1 MEGGAAQVKGA
12 SHRQNSTPHSSTYRM
27 ACTNLD
33 WYSTHANYTL
43 LVHFGWLFVINV
55 ALELK
60 KLKSR
65 YIMTGTFYGRYNFG

>member
-1 MEGGAAQVKGA
+1 MEGGSAQVNGA
-12 SHRQNSTPHSSTYRM
+12 SHRQNSKPLSSTYGM
-27 ACTNLD
+27 AGTNLD

-43 LVHFGWLFVINV
+43 LVHFGWSYVINV

-65 YIMTGTFYGRYNFG
+65 YTLAGIFNGRYNFG

>member
-1 MEGGAAQVKGA
+1 
-12 SHRQNSTPHSSTYRM
+12 M
-27 ACTNLD
+27 AGKNLD

-43 LVHFGWLFVINV
+43 LVHSGWLHVINV

-65 YIMTGTFYGRYNFG
+65 YTLAGILNGRYNFG